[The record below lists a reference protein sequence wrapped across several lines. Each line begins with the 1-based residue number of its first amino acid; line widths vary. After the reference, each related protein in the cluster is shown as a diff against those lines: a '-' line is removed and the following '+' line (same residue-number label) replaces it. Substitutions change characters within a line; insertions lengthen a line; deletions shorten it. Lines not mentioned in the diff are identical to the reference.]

1 MEFVEFCVGSG
12 TLPSRRYSHTVLD
25 KTTKSRS
32 FYIISSFGLGELK
45 MSHRWD
51 NSWWN
56 FFVIFLLYSKERLYF
71 FNTFSLS
78 FTSVSSTLFHWKLRF
93 KQTTTLMVH
102 YEKSMHV
109 KGVFLPFIQLVKG
122 WGSWLESLPERLNRW
137 VNNTLF

>member
-12 TLPSRRYSHTVLD
+12 TLPSRRYSYTVLD
-25 KTTKSRS
+25 KTTKFRS
-32 FYIISSFGLGELK
+32 FYIICSFGLGELK

-56 FFVIFLLYSKERLYF
+56 FFCDFFYFIAKKDFIF

-102 YEKSMHV
+102 LWEKYACKRCLPAIHPASERMRFMV
-109 KGVFLPFIQLVKG
+109 RVFTRKIK
-122 WGSWLESLPERLNRW
+122 
-137 VNNTLF
+137 